1 MMSVLKNSGFKLIL
15 LSMTI
20 AFLAVSCK
28 DKCEEDCATFANFK
42 MCDTKPDKEGCNDD
56 LNVFAQDADYL
67 TVSVEITDGEPTD
80 ELTATYF
87 VKSQGAFV
95 EFFTQSTALRDLDGI
110 AGDESKINAASGI
123 SRKATELWPVAEYK
137 VEIEL
142 SQEIIPLNET
152 RNFTVE

>member
-20 AFLAVSCK
+20 GFLAVSCK
-28 DKCEEDCATFANFK
+28 DKCEEDCATFENFK
-42 MCDTKPDKEGCNDD
+42 MCDTKPDSEGCNANK
-56 LNVFAQDADYL
+56 NVFAQDADYF
-67 TVSVEITDGEPTD
+67 TVSVEITDGDPTD
-80 ELTATYF
+80 ELSIKYF

-95 EFFTQSTALRDLDGI
+95 EFQSQSLTLRDLDGI
-110 AGDESKINAASGI
+110 DGDEKKIIASTGL